1 MPRGDQTGPNGMGP
15 MTGRAA
21 GYCTGNGMPG
31 FANSMFGNRGGFGR
45 GMGMGNRGGGW
56 RRGGFFH
63 PFSFR
68 NPGFAWQ
75 EEGNEKQ
82 WLENQQ
88 NALKQ
93 TLEQIQQRLD
103 NLESQKES

>member
-45 GMGMGNRGGGW
+45 GMGLPGRKKAMKNNGSRISRMHSSKHWSRFSKGSIISNHKRKANLKGNVY
-56 RRGGFFH
+56 
-63 PFSFR
+63 
-68 NPGFAWQ
+68 
-75 EEGNEKQ
+75 EK
-82 WLENQQ
+82 NHCSP
-88 NALKQ
+88 N
-93 TLEQIQQRLD
+93 
-103 NLESQKES
+103 